1 MFFLK
6 KIKKFIITYR
16 YVFWIWKDPEKRS
29 FIRKLR
35 VFPSTKTI
43 DLIKINKCNVCRFG
57 DGEFYVM
64 SGKSNGFQRVDDVL
78 ANRLKEVLANKRRD
92 VLLCIPY
99 TLKSFN
105 GLTQNSKL
113 FAVDFIHN
121 NLKERVIPFVN
132 TNISYGDSLFTRFY
146 MSKRNKSVRNVGQY
160 VSRLKSIWDGQDIL
174 IVEGEYSRS
183 GVGNDLFNCANTIKR
198 ILCPPKDAFDFYDRI
213 LSCII
218 KNGKDKLV
226 LMALGMAATVLAYDL
241 AKENIWAIDLGHIDM
256 EYEWFLMGAKKK
268 TAIENKIV
276 DEIENKNNFNKS
288 ISDKVYL
295 SQIIEIIK

>member
-1 MFFLK
+1 MYFLK
-6 KIKKFIITYR
+6 GIKKLIITYR
-16 YVFWIWKDPEKRS
+16 YAFWIFKDSEKRS

-35 VFPSTKTI
+35 IFPPSKTI
-43 DLIKINKCNVCRFG
+43 DLIKANKYNVCRYG

-64 SGKSNGFQRVDDVL
+64 TGKSNGFQKADKVL
-78 ANRLKEVLANKRRD
+78 ASRLQEVFVNRRSD
-92 VLLCIPY
+92 ILLCIPY
-99 TLKSFN
+99 TLKSLK

-146 MSKRNKSVRNVGQY
+146 MSKRNKSVRNMNQY
-160 VSRLKSIWDGQDIL
+160 VSRLKSIWEGQDLL
-174 IVEGEYSRS
+174 IVEGEYTRS
-183 GVGNDLFNCANTIKR
+183 GVRNDLFNCANTIKR
-198 ILCPPKDAFDFYDRI
+198 IICPSKDAFDYYDRI

-218 KNGKDKLV
+218 KNGRDKLV
-226 LMALGMAATVLAYDL
+226 VMALGMTATVLAYDL
-241 AKENIWAIDLGHIDM
+241 AKQNIWALDLGHIDM
-256 EYEWFLMGAKKK
+256 EYEWFLMGAKEK
-268 TAIENKIV
+268 TSIENKIV
-276 DEIENKNNFNKS
+276 DEIENKGDFNKS